1 MNLFGPVRWSALGWL
16 ALLLLGPAA
25 ILAYPLPALSILGA
39 TVALLGAHA
48 LWRRLEPIPPAL
60 AAPDRPLGL
69 PAPDGAPAAL
79 RPEPEAMGPAGLAR
93 ATRRTALMPRTYG
106 RVAAVLAVLSAGV
119 FCAGIVVDVNLDSGA
134 AAAVFYSA
142 GVLLAG
148 AGASAAV
155 GVALLVRDSR
165 RLARG

>member
-1 MNLFGPVRWSALGWL
+1 MNLFGPVRWRALGGL
-16 ALLLLGPAA
+16 GLLLLGPTAV
-25 ILAYPLPALSILGA
+25 LAYPLPALSVLGA
-39 TVALLGAHA
+39 AVAALGARA
-48 LWRRLEPIPPAL
+48 VWRRLEPIPPAL

-69 PAPDGAPAAL
+69 PAPDGAPSAL
-79 RPEPEAMGPAGLAR
+79 RPEPEALGAAGLAR
-93 ATRRTALMPRTYG
+93 AVRRTALMPRTYG
-106 RVAAVLAVLSAGV
+106 RVAATLAVLSAGV
-119 FCAGIVVDVNLDSGA
+119 FCAGIVVDVNVDSGL

-155 GVALLVRDSR
+155 GVGLLVRDSR